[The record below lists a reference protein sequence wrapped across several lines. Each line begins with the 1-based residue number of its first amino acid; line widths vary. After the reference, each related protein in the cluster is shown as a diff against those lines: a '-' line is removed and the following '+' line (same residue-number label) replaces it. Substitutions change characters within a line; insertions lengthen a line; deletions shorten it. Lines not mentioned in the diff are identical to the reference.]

1 MQLLFVFNTLTLH
14 KKICQWSGVRH
25 SIKLCQL
32 SNGIS
37 NMLMVYGHLVK
48 FTYCFR
54 LQPPWFRL
62 ERVCVLSHF
71 SRVRLF
77 ATLWTVAH
85 HAPLSMGFS
94 RQECWSGL
102 PCLPLGDLPDPG
114 SNPGLLRYRT
124 LYYLS
129 HQRSNIY
136 IWNAFNWLYHCQ
148 YQQNEMKITF
158 SILFSFTPM
167 LHASVLINS
176 KSIYIDSPKR

>member
-85 HAPLSMGFS
+85 HAPLSMGLS
-94 RQECWSGL
+94 RQEYRY
-102 PCLPLGDLPDPG
+102 
-114 SNPGLLRYRT
+114 GLLCPPPWHLPNPEVEPVSLVPPALAGRFFTTELPGR
-124 LYYLS
+124 
-129 HQRSNIY
+129 
-136 IWNAFNWLYHCQ
+136 
-148 YQQNEMKITF
+148 
-158 SILFSFTPM
+158 ILRILLERQVP
-167 LHASVLINS
+167 IQ
-176 KSIYIDSPKR
+176 

>member
-1 MQLLFVFNTLTLH
+1 MQFLFVFNTLTLH

-114 SNPGLLRYRT
+114 IKS
-124 LYYLS
+124 
-129 HQRSNIY
+129 RSPNISC
-136 IWNAFNWLYHCQ
+136 IGRW
-148 YQQNEMKITF
+148 
-158 SILFSFTPM
+158 
-167 LHASVLINS
+167 VLAPAG
-176 KSIYIDSPKR
+176 KP